1 MAIEKFDGKKN
12 FNMWQVRMK
21 DALVQQG
28 IEDALCGEDDKPEGM
43 TDKVWKRINA
53 KAVST
58 MRLSLVDDV
67 VYDVIGETSRKA
79 LWEKLEDLYLRKN
92 FTNRLMLKQE
102 LYSFRQKE

>member
-1 MAIEKFDGKKN
+1 
-12 FNMWQVRMK
+12 MWQVCKK

-28 IEDALCGEDDKPEGM
+28 IEDASYGEDSKLEGM

-67 VYDVIGETSRKA
+67 VYDVIEETSTKA
-79 LWEKLEDLYLRKN
+79 LWEKLKDLYLGKN
-92 FTNRLMLKQE
+92 FTNCLM
-102 LYSFRQKE
+102 